1 MQNDFL
7 SDYHIKETI
16 GKGTFSIVK
25 LGINKA
31 TNEKVAIKIL
41 KKKKILHKADKS
53 RLEREIS
60 ILKKLNH
67 INVINSHKINED
79 SDNYYIVMEYCENG
93 ELFNYIVDRQKL
105 DEDEASYFFYQL
117 INGLDYIHHKNIVH
131 RDLKPENLLLGK
143 GNILKIIDFGLSNY
157 YDEEKLLSTPCGSP
171 CYASPEMV
179 CGNKYNGLMIDIW
192 SCGIIIFA
200 MTCGFLP
207 FEDTNNELL
216 FKKIMKCR
224 VDYPEFLSNNTL
236 DIMKKILVVDPHK
249 RITIEQIRKH
259 PFYIKGK
266 NIFEYKH
273 KNLVC
278 KVEKIID
285 DNLDESNNNEE
296 NSKDENTDDKKDI
309 NIKKSKSTNYF
320 ENENII
326 KNNNKYKI
334 KRIFIDNNIVFKENG
349 NNSTMSK
356 GNSSKTDKNNKSY
369 GLISKKFHISIKSK
383 DKDNI
388 NQEIDKIK
396 SINYELKDINN
407 NNINNDFNSSNQ
419 IEESKKNLKKI
430 QKNALSLREKNH
442 KDKYEKNKLEE
453 LNTQNFPLSNDLYQK
468 LPDFETQNFIEEY
481 QNIGKNQNNNIIHNG
496 KSKIN
501 LSLLQQLLKKEKSS
515 KYYKDKNYFIHSPA
529 AKKNSDSLS
538 YVLPPTK
545 KKSEDKINNNN
556 KTEFKSKIK
565 SLNNENDENNSE
577 QIDEN
582 SNPTNRSDN
591 SNNNSKSILSYNN
604 KHHDN
609 LELIKYGISNK
620 DINDI
625 LFKYNK
631 NIKKFYESNTT
642 KNKQATNIENIVNKE
657 NDTNT
662 NNFNSELYNNIHI
675 KNLRILNNNNYNNIK
690 NITNINNVKSI
701 NNIIICNSPMKSL
714 IKDVQYLTKINSNN
728 NNDLPNINLNSNM
741 HKELKTMTSN
751 INSINNINNYNIS
764 NTNKNNITSPTNNNN
779 ILIPKMLMTKDINN
793 LGIYNNY
800 NTTNLSKMYIGSLN
814 KKLNNVNKKNSVKN
828 MINNYRNNASSI
840 EYLNKK
846 AMSKNHFS
854 ERNLISYGFDFSNE
868 NGNNSINKKSHIV
881 YTTKNKMNLNKIKNK
896 VDPFT
901 YGRNNENLITL
912 KKIKYNDGNNNNN
925 NFNTEKNNTKKI
937 SENNLIK

>member
-1 MQNDFL
+1 MQNVFL
-7 SDYHIKETI
+7 SVYHIKETI

-67 INVINSHKINED
+67 INVINSLKINED

-93 ELFNYIVDRQKL
+93 ELFNYIVERQKL

-143 GNILKIIDFGLSNY
+143 GNILKIVDFGLSNFY
-157 YDEEKLLSTPCGSP
+157 EEERLLSTPCGSP

-207 FEDTNNELL
+207 FEDANNELL
-216 FKKIMKCR
+216 FKKIMKCKI
-224 VDYPEFLSNNTL
+224 DYPEFLSDTVL
-236 DIMKKILVVDPHK
+236 DILKKILVVDPNK
-249 RITIEQIRKH
+249 RITIEQIRNH

-278 KVEKIID
+278 QVEKIID
-285 DNLDESNNNEE
+285 DDIVENNNNEE
-296 NSKDENTDDKKDI
+296 NSNDGIKDNKNELNM
-309 NIKKSKSTNYF
+309 KKSKSSNYI

-326 KNNNKYKI
+326 KNNNIKYKI
-334 KRIFIDNNIVFKENG
+334 KKFFIDNNITPNG
-349 NNSTMSK
+349 NKSTMNGENSTTK
-356 GNSSKTDKNNKSY
+356 DKNNKSF
-369 GLISKKFHISIKSK
+369 GLIAKKFHININSI
-383 DKDNI
+383 DKDNVNRDI
-388 NQEIDKIK
+388 NKIM

-407 NNINNDFNSSNQ
+407 NRNTNDNTNQ
-419 IEESKKNLKKI
+419 IEESKKILKKI
-430 QKNALSLREKNH
+430 KKDALSLREKNH
-442 KDKYEKNKLEE
+442 KDKYKTDKLVD
-453 LNTQNFPLSNDLYQK
+453 LYTQNFPLSNDIHRK
-468 LPDFETQNFIEEY
+468 LADFETPNFIEEY
-481 QNIGKNQNNNIIHNG
+481 QNNDKNKNKNIIHNG
-496 KSKIN
+496 KTKIN
-501 LSLLQQLLKKEKSS
+501 LNLLQQLLKKEKLG
-515 KYYKDKNYFIHSPA
+515 KYKKDKNFLIHSPV

-538 YVLPPTK
+538 YVLPLTKK
-545 KKSEDKINNNN
+545 KKSEDKTNNNDY
-556 KTEFKSKIK
+556 KTEYKNKIK
-565 SLNNENDENNSE
+565 SLNIENEENNSE
-577 QIDEN
+577 RIGES
-582 SNPTNRSDN
+582 SNPTNRSDK
-591 SNNNSKSILSYNN
+591 SNNNKSILSYNN

-625 LFKYNK
+625 LFQYNK
-631 NIKKFYESNTT
+631 NVNKLYEPNTT
-642 KNKQATNIENIVNKE
+642 KNKQTTNIENITNKE
-657 NDTNT
+657 SEINT
-662 NNFNSELYNNIHI
+662 NDYNYGNYNNNNVHI

-701 NNIIICNSPMKSL
+701 NNIIICNSPLKSL
-714 IKDVQYLTKINSNN
+714 IKDVHYLTKISSNN
-728 NNDLPNINLNSNM
+728 NNDLPNINLNSNNI
-741 HKELKTMTSN
+741 HKELKTMSGNN
-751 INSINNINNYNIS
+751 IKNINNLNIS
-764 NTNKNNITSPTNNNN
+764 NSNKSNITSPSNNNN
-779 ILIPKMLMTKDINN
+779 ILIPKILLTKDINN
-793 LGIYNNY
+793 LEIYNNY
-800 NTTNLSKMYIGSLN
+800 NSTNLSKMYIGSLN
-814 KKLNNVNKKNSVKN
+814 KKLNNINKKNSVKN
-828 MINNYRNNASSI
+828 LIHNYKNNASSI

-846 AMSKNHFS
+846 AMPKKQFS
-854 ERNLISYGFDFSNE
+854 ERNFNSYGYDFINE
-868 NGNNSINKKSHIV
+868 IENNSINKKDNIAF
-881 YTTKNKMNLNKIKNK
+881 TTKNKMNLNKIKNK

-901 YGRNNENLITL
+901 YGRNKENLITL
-912 KKIKYNDGNNNNN
+912 KKIKYNDGIN

-937 SENNLIK
+937 SANNLIK

>member
-273 KNLVC
+273 KNLVF

-591 SNNNSKSILSYNN
+591 SNNKSKSILSYNN